1 MDQSQ
6 QEIKN
11 LLKSAKESIKNK
23 QFRETLKLC
32 KNVIDKEKDNY
43 NAWLFTG
50 VAAEELGSHQQAL
63 AAYQKAIQ
71 LAPNQPTAWQGL
83 AQFFEKQNSYGELV
97 SVYNELRKL
106 FNK

>member
-1 MDQSQ
+1 MESQ

-11 LLKSAKESIKNK
+11 LLKLAKETIKNK

-32 KNVIDKEKDNY
+32 KSVIDKEKDNY

-50 VAAEELGSHQQAL
+50 LAAEELNSYQQAL

-83 AQFFEKQNSYGELV
+83 AQFYEKQNSFSELV
-97 SVYNELRKL
+97 SVYSELRKL
-106 FNK
+106 FSK